1 MLVRSPKSRSCAFML
16 DGTAVR
22 VRLDRIHGGKGSFG
36 AFTLDGIE
44 FALFK
49 QPRREAAQFGSRA
62 SVVSRVRRFGSQG
75 GRNRPQLSVLLTIP
89 RLRTLLRGSRC
100 VLNRRSALSEDIGS
114 VLKGVVKVRQRQLV
128 NEVLKPLVTEFVR
141 NFGRE
146 GATPIQRA
154 FNASFLGRVQAL
166 KLIRH
171 SAPCRD
177 GGGPLGSSATGGSG
191 DPTPRRRRAKQF

>member
-1 MLVRSPKSRSCAFML
+1 
-16 DGTAVR
+16 
-22 VRLDRIHGGKGSFG
+22 
-36 AFTLDGIE
+36 
-44 FALFK
+44 
-49 QPRREAAQFGSRA
+49 
-62 SVVSRVRRFGSQG
+62 
-75 GRNRPQLSVLLTIP
+75 
-89 RLRTLLRGSRC
+89 
-100 VLNRRSALSEDIGS
+100 LSEDIGS

-128 NEVLKPLVTEFVR
+128 NEVLGPFVTEFVR

-166 KLIRH
+166 KLIRL

>member
-128 NEVLKPLVTEFVR
+128 NECSGLLLRSSFAILAARARHLFSARSMPAFSVASRPSNSSDIVR
-141 NFGRE
+141 PAGM
-146 GATPIQRA
+146 GAAR
-154 FNASFLGRVQAL
+154 
-166 KLIRH
+166 
-171 SAPCRD
+171 
-177 GGGPLGSSATGGSG
+177 
-191 DPTPRRRRAKQF
+191 